1 MESYSR
7 RALGRKLNKKISR
20 KVQRFVRDMEEHVLG
35 FQRRHCQLR
44 HVPSRASIAGV
55 VPAARL
61 EPEEAAL
68 PTPAPAPRSAPQ
80 LPFSLP
86 RRWRLRFGG
95 RKEASSSSSG
105 AGASGGQAKSLPL
118 PVIRV
123 ITPTGCARPPL
134 IWRGESRDPEIWRN
148 RYSD

>member
-20 KVQRFVRDMEEHVLG
+20 KVQRFVRGMEEHVLG

-61 EPEEAAL
+61 EPGEAGL
-68 PTPAPAPRSAPQ
+68 PAPAPAPKP
-80 LPFSLP
+80 PFSLP

-95 RKEASSSSSG
+95 RKDASSSSSG
-105 AGASGGQAKSLPL
+105 GQGGGGGGQAKSLPL

-123 ITPTGCARPPL
+123 TTPTGCARPPL